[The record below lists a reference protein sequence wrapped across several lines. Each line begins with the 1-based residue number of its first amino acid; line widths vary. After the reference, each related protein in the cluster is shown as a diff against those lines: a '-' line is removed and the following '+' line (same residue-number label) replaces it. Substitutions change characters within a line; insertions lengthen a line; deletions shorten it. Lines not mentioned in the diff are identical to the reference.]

1 MLTKSSSGSEFVHP
15 THRFSKLQAPRLV
28 LVVPVFNEASHIRQ
42 TLPQILETVRIE
54 VQSLDGHAQVFLL
67 AVDDGSK
74 DRTRSALTEL
84 AEQSNHIRF
93 IGFTRNFGKES
104 AIFAGLQHAVDRL
117 NADVVV
123 VIDCDLQHPPK
134 VVGTM
139 WSEWRSGYQLVE
151 AIKGDRGHEGLLRR
165 FAAAFF
171 YGTFSRSSGMALA
184 QDTDFKL
191 LDREAVYLVLRL
203 GERNRFFRGIVRWLG
218 ISSSR
223 VMFDVEPRAAGAS
236 RWSTAALA
244 RYAWRNVTAF
254 SSAPLQIVTFLG
266 AVGLVLGLIL
276 GFKALSDKWFGNAV
290 DGFTTVIL
298 LQVIFSSLILI
309 SLGVV
314 GSYIAAIYDE
324 IKQRPHY
331 VLHPDDLE
339 KIQGD

>member
-1 MLTKSSSGSEFVHP
+1 
-15 THRFSKLQAPRLV
+15 
-28 LVVPVFNEASHIRQ
+28 
-42 TLPQILETVRIE
+42 
-54 VQSLDGHAQVFLL
+54 
-67 AVDDGSK
+67 
-74 DRTRSALTEL
+74 
-84 AEQSNHIRF
+84 
-93 IGFTRNFGKES
+93 
-104 AIFAGLQHAVDRL
+104 
-117 NADVVV
+117 
-123 VIDCDLQHPPK
+123 
-134 VVGTM
+134 
-139 WSEWRSGYQLVE
+139 
-151 AIKGDRGHEGLLRR
+151 
-165 FAAAFF
+165 
-171 YGTFSRSSGMALA
+171 MALA